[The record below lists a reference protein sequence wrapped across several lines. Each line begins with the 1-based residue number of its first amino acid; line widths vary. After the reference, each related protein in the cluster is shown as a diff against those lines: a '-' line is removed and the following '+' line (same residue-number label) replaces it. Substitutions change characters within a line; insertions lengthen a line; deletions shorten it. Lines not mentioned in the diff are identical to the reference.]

1 MVRPVDKNKE
11 TTRDPVEI
19 SETQAIKYAEEFSSL
34 YWAEKKK
41 RQELESA
48 HAELKKLYAEL
59 DKLRQKLKAENE
71 FFIEEYKNDQF
82 SGNIIGQSPAFMNA
96 LEQIDSIAKRDV
108 TVLIQG
114 ETGSGKELFAKEIHQ
129 RSLRSHRPI
138 IKVNCGAI
146 PNSLFESEF
155 FGHKKGSFTGAVK
168 DRIGRFQLADE
179 GTLFLDEVGEIPL
192 DLQVK
197 LLRVLQEGQFEQV
210 GDDVTKEINVRI
222 VAATNRDLLEEVK
235 KGNFREDLYYRLN
248 VIPIQAPSLRERKE
262 DIKLLAEYFLKQVCN
277 QFKIQPLEI
286 TNQNIQQLENYDWP
300 GNIRELQSIIQRAIL
315 IHTDGPLQFNFPQ
328 KKETDPPENKT
339 KNNPQ
344 TKDNSAK
351 KEDVKNLDK
360 ATILSTLEKTNW
372 KVFGPRGAGEILGVP
387 PANLAYRIK
396 KLGLKKP

>member
-1 MVRPVDKNKE
+1 MDKKKE
-11 TTRDPVEI
+11 TTKDPAEI
-19 SETQAIKYAEEFSSL
+19 SEIQAIKYAEEFSSL

-41 RQELESA
+41 RQELENA
-48 HAELKKLYAEL
+48 HAELKELYSEL

-82 SGNIIGQSPAFMNA
+82 SGNIIGKSLA
-96 LEQIDSIAKRDV
+96 LKNTFDQINSIAKKDV

-129 RSLRSHRPI
+129 RSLRNHRPI

-146 PNSLFESEF
+146 PDSLFESEF
-155 FGHKKGSFTGAVK
+155 FGHKKGAFTGAIK

-210 GDDVTKEINVRI
+210 GDDITKEINVRI
-222 VAATNRDLLEEVK
+222 VAATNRNLLEEVK

-248 VIPIQAPSLRERKE
+248 VIPIHVPSLRERAG
-262 DIKLLAEYFLKQVCN
+262 DIKLLAEYFLNETCN
-277 QFKIQPLEI
+277 QFKIPPPQMSD
-286 TNQNIQQLENYDWP
+286 QNIQQLENYDWP
-300 GNIRELQSIIQRAIL
+300 GNIRELQSVIQRAIL
-315 IHTDGPLQFNFPQ
+315 IHTEGPLQFNFPQ
-328 KKETDPPENKT
+328 TKELHTHKNKT
-339 KNNPQ
+339 ENDLC
-344 TKDNSAK
+344 TKDNLTK

-360 ATILSTLEKTNW
+360 ATLLSTLEKTNW
-372 KVFGPRGAGEILGVP
+372 KIFGPRGAGEILGIP

>member
-1 MVRPVDKNKE
+1 VDKNKE
-11 TTRDPVEI
+11 PITDPAEM
-19 SETQAIKYAEEFSSL
+19 SEVQAIKYAEEFSSL

-48 HAELKKLYAEL
+48 HAELKNLYEEL

-82 SGNIIGQSPAFMNA
+82 SGNIVGQSPALKNV
-96 LEQIDSIAKRDV
+96 LEQIDSIAKRNV

-114 ETGSGKELFAKEIHQ
+114 ETGTGKELLAKEIHQ
-129 RSLRSHRPI
+129 RSLRSHRSI

-155 FGHKKGSFTGAVK
+155 FGHKKGSFTGAIK

-210 GDDVTKEINVRI
+210 GDDITKEIDVRI

-235 KGNFREDLYYRLN
+235 KGTFREDLYYRLN
-248 VIPIQAPSLRERKE
+248 VIPIQAPPLRERTG
-262 DIKLLAEYFLKQVCN
+262 DIKLLADYFLN
-277 QFKIQPLEI
+277 QICDQFNIRPIKI
-286 TNQNIQQLENYDWP
+286 TDQNIQQLENYDWP
-300 GNIRELQSIIQRAIL
+300 GNIRELQSVIQRAVL
-315 IHTDGPLQFNFPQ
+315 IHTEGPLQFNIPLR
-328 KKETDPPENKT
+328 KTLIPSKNKT
-339 KNNPQ
+339 DNELSTTENLSRKENV
-344 TKDNSAK
+344 KD
-351 KEDVKNLDK
+351 LDK
-360 ATILSTLEKTNW
+360 AALITALEKTNW
-372 KVFGPRGAGEILGVP
+372 KIFGPRGAGELLGIP
-387 PANLAYRIK
+387 AANLAYRIK
-396 KLGLKKP
+396 KLGLKKPK

>member
-1 MVRPVDKNKE
+1 MDKNKE
-11 TTRDPVEI
+11 PITDPAEM
-19 SETQAIKYAEEFSSL
+19 SEVQAIKYAEEFSSL

-48 HAELKKLYAEL
+48 HAELKNLYEEL

-82 SGNIIGQSPAFMNA
+82 SGNIVGQSPALKNV
-96 LEQIDSIAKRDV
+96 LEQIDSIAKRNV

-114 ETGSGKELFAKEIHQ
+114 ETGTGKELLAKEIHQ
-129 RSLRSHRPI
+129 RSLRSHRSI

-155 FGHKKGSFTGAVK
+155 FGHKKGSFTGAIK

-210 GDDVTKEINVRI
+210 GDDITKEIDVRI

-235 KGNFREDLYYRLN
+235 KGTFREDLYYRLN
-248 VIPIQAPSLRERKE
+248 VIPIQAPPLRERTG
-262 DIKLLAEYFLKQVCN
+262 DIKLLADYFLN
-277 QFKIQPLEI
+277 QICDQFNIRPIKI
-286 TNQNIQQLENYDWP
+286 TDQNIQQLENYDWP
-300 GNIRELQSIIQRAIL
+300 GNIRELQSVIQRAVL
-315 IHTDGPLQFNFPQ
+315 IHTEGPLQFNIPLR
-328 KKETDPPENKT
+328 KTLIPSKNKT
-339 KNNPQ
+339 DNELSTTENLSRKENV
-344 TKDNSAK
+344 KD
-351 KEDVKNLDK
+351 LDK
-360 ATILSTLEKTNW
+360 AALITALEKTNW
-372 KVFGPRGAGEILGVP
+372 KIFGPRGAGELLGIP
-387 PANLAYRIK
+387 AANLAYRIK
-396 KLGLKKP
+396 KLGLKKPK

>member
-1 MVRPVDKNKE
+1 MDKKKE
-11 TTRDPVEI
+11 TTRDPTEI
-19 SETQAIKYAEEFSSL
+19 SEIQAIKYAEEFSSL

-41 RQELESA
+41 REELESA
-48 HAELKKLYAEL
+48 HIELKKLYSEL

-82 SGNIIGQSPAFMNA
+82 SGNIIGKSQA
-96 LEQIDSIAKRDV
+96 LKNTLDQINSIAKKDV

-129 RSLRSHRPI
+129 RSLRNHRPI

-155 FGHKKGSFTGAVK
+155 FGHKKGSFTGAIK

-210 GDDVTKEINVRI
+210 GDDITKEINVRI
-222 VAATNRDLLEEVK
+222 VAATNRNLLEEVK
-235 KGNFREDLYYRLN
+235 KGNFREDLFYRLN
-248 VIPIQAPSLRERKE
+248 VIPIYAPPLRERIG
-262 DIKLLAEYFLKQVCN
+262 DIKLLAEYFINETCN
-277 QFKIQPLEI
+277 QFKIQLPQI
-286 TNQNIQQLENYDWP
+286 TEQNIQQLENYDWP
-300 GNIRELQSIIQRAIL
+300 GNIRELQSVIQRAVL
-315 IHTDGPLQFNFPQ
+315 IHTSGSLQFNFPQ
-328 KKETDPPENKT
+328 TKEPNTPKNKIET
-339 KNNPQ
+339 
-344 TKDNSAK
+344 TFDAKDNSLPK
-351 KEDVKNLDK
+351 KDVKSLDK
-360 ATILSTLEKTNW
+360 TTLLSTLEKTNW
-372 KVFGPRGAGEILGVP
+372 KVFGPRGAGELLGIP

-396 KLGLKKP
+396 KLGLKKPQ